1 MKTIKLTESQ
11 LKLIFEAND
20 SEAPNFNGGD
30 LKSYNNGSEITTS
43 PVVTKADGDEE
54 YGHPVDTDKIQN
66 MLAIQNYWA
75 NAHNG
80 ARVMP

>member
-11 LKLIFEAND
+11 LNLIFEAND

-30 LKSYNNGSEITTS
+30 LKSYNNGSEVTTT
-43 PVVTKADGDEE
+43 PNVTKNAGDEE
-54 YGHPVDTDKIQN
+54 YGKPLDTDKIQK